1 RRRGRTDQQPD
12 RTLTATYENEN
23 EDLRMLA
30 EPADRATLGHH
41 PHLYRDRPRL
51 GPQRRRRPPR
61 CPPRTTH
68 PQPLNGYLRSCCSEV
83 LGRFR
88 GVIGVRGGGWRVLVG
103 HQGWSLICSPQ
114 RAGPMAARLSVS
126 WVGGPVRI

>member
-1 RRRGRTDQQPD
+1 
-12 RTLTATYENEN
+12 
-23 EDLRMLA
+23 
-30 EPADRATLGHH
+30 
-41 PHLYRDRPRL
+41 
-51 GPQRRRRPPR
+51 PR

-126 WVGGPVRI
+126 WVGGPVRIGPEPGRVRLLPPVPGDRFTPARSGGGAGI